1 MKKYDE
7 FELDLKNESLD
18 NAPSQ
23 RAIVTLDKLCLTV
36 SKTIYESYQAS
47 KAVKCSNKC
56 GQSGLCNTVNTCRTA
71 R

>member
-1 MKKYDE
+1 MKKYAE

-18 NAPSQ
+18 NEPSQ
-23 RAIVTLDKLCLTV
+23 KVVTLDKVCLNV
-36 SKTIYESYQAS
+36 SKSIIKSVQAS

-56 GQSGLCNTVNTCRTA
+56 GTSGLCNTVNTCRTT